1 MLLLGS
7 IFLLFIGLFMLCFPA
22 VFFDLTES
30 WNYFIGYAIYIVQV
44 AYSPWRYCL
53 HADWLRWLDYNHC
66 ALILTRAKNLP
77 GHSTGQVLIYI
88 NTSDQV
94 QQQGQQN
101 KGQSE
106 PLGGLGQLCVPG
118 LGLALG
124 EEGLRAAGDGAGKS
138 CALTALHQNN
148 NGDGQAGEKLKNG
161 ENDGEYRHLF
171 QSFRYFTN

>member
-1 MLLLGS
+1 MGIKKQTLFRVCFLLLQY
-7 IFLLFIGLFMLCFPA
+7 
-22 VFFDLTES
+22 E
-30 WNYFIGYAIYIVQV
+30 
-44 AYSPWRYCL
+44 
-53 HADWLRWLDYNHC
+53 
-66 ALILTRAKNLP
+66 KLP
-77 GHSTGQVLIYI
+77 GHSTGQFNYDI
-88 NTSDQV
+88 TSDQV

-101 KGQSE
+101 EGQSE

-138 CALTALHQNN
+138 CALAALHQNDN
-148 NGDGQAGEKLKNG
+148 RDGQAGDELKNG